1 MGGQEPAAKGASGPT
16 MTSAT
21 WWSLQYWAKIE
32 WLLTE
37 TSAPDKKKPDINI
50 LSVKAFMW

>member
-16 MTSAT
+16 MTSPT
-21 WWSLQYWAKIE
+21 WWSLQYWAKME

-37 TSAPDKKKPDINI
+37 TSAPDKKTDVNV